1 MMTLPVFS
9 TTRCNL
15 TEILNSDLDR
25 LRQVAEDDSF
35 KQYLPELY
43 ELLKSDNGC
52 KTFISSFNK
61 YAQDGN
67 GFLWAIRADSRLIGF
82 IAIMDIPFN
91 STIFY
96 AIHPSY
102 RCKGIA
108 KECVHKIV
116 SWYENYYSGIPIHTE
131 IYESNKVS
139 LHIASCFPSIIITIK

>member
-1 MMTLPVFS
+1 MKLPEF
-9 TTRCNL
+9 TTARCNL
-15 TEILNSDLDR
+15 TKFLYSDSSR
-25 LRQVAEDDSF
+25 LRQVAEDDF
-35 KQYLPELY
+35 FIKFLPELY
-43 ELLKSDNGC
+43 ELLKTSNGC
-52 KTFISSFNK
+52 KRFISSFSK
-61 YAQDGN
+61 YIQGGN
-67 GFLWAIRADSRLIGF
+67 GFLWAIRIDSRLVGF
-82 IAIMDIPFN
+82 IGIMDIPYN

-116 SWYENYYSGIPIHTE
+116 SWFDNHYSGVSIHTE